1 MHKVMVEVDVPTH
14 GHVVEEHDRAVPHRV
29 VLADEAAPPH
39 RPLVIVEVVVLIG
52 VYEDD
57 VD

>member
-1 MHKVMVEVDVPTH
+1 MVEVDVPTH

-29 VLADEAAPPH
+29 VLADEATPPH
-39 RPLVIVEVVVLIG
+39 RPLVIVEVVVLVG